1 MTMTLYEFLADLKSK
16 LSPLVTD
23 DRYVLASSSPSL
35 GFHGRGRGT
44 AQVTFVNLP
53 YERVRERRGGGAE
66 AENNRMLFMVRGFNS
81 GPASEEEGVEQV
93 QVEQLVNNVSPRS
106 ENMRR
111 KTASPDKVASYVAA
125 YINRAAETH
134 EPRLTHE

>member
-1 MTMTLYEFLADLKSK
+1 MTMTLHEFLADLKSK

-23 DRYVLASSSPSL
+23 DRYVLADRTSSL
-35 GFHGRGRGT
+35 GYEGKGRGA
-44 AQVTFVNLP
+44 AQVTFINLP

-66 AENNRMLFMVRGFNS
+66 SENNRMLFMVHGFNS
-81 GPASEEEGVEQV
+81 GPSGDEGVDRV
-93 QVEQLVNNVSPRS
+93 QVEQLVNNVFPRS

-111 KTASPDKVASYVAA
+111 KTASPDKIASYVAE
-125 YINRAAETH
+125 YVNRAAAAH